1 MPEPQTF
8 NKNKGKPVK
17 ANALVYTNILL
28 PFLAISFLGTKDLNA
43 FKCFYVAG
51 RIDFSIYLDSQG
63 SMGLENPCKP

>member
-17 ANALVYTNILL
+17 ANALVYTNIRL
-28 PFLAISFLGTKDLNA
+28 PFLAISLLGTKDLNA

-51 RIDFSIYLDSQG
+51 RIDFSIYLDSPG
-63 SMGLENPCKP
+63 SMGSAN